1 MGGTR
6 SPFFP
11 VMGVLLDHDNT
22 VLLNLSPTNK
32 ALMQVDLLDDKVF
45 YDFIFHPFI
54 AKGYKFGV
62 GGYGEKRAIYSR
74 SKVFA
79 TPESVFRD
87 IHLGIDV
94 WSMSGSPVFCPFEGK
109 VHSFKDNLGF
119 GNYGPTLI
127 LEHQLQSHKLY
138 SLYGHLSRKDLVG
151 IKTGQRIKKGQLI
164 GHLGTSTENGN
175 WPPHLHFQLI
185 KDMEN
190 QMGDYPGVCSE
201 MDKTKFLNNCPNP
214 NSWLGCPLLETVNN

>member
-1 MGGTR
+1 
-6 SPFFP
+6 
-11 VMGVLLDHDNT
+11 
-22 VLLNLSPTNK
+22 
-32 ALMQVDLLDDKVF
+32 MQVDLMDDKVF
-45 YDFIFHPFI
+45 NDFIFHPFI

-79 TPESVFRD
+79 TPGSVFRD

-94 WSMSGSPVFCPFEGK
+94 WSMSGSPVFCPYEGK
-109 VHSFKDNLGF
+109 VHSFKDNVGF

-127 LEHQLQSHKLY
+127 LEHQLWSNKLY
-138 SLYGHLSRKDLVG
+138 SLYGHLSRKDLSG
-151 IKTGQRIKKGQLI
+151 IKHGQAIKKGQLI
-164 GHLGTSTENGN
+164 GHLGNSIENGD
-175 WPPHLHFQLI
+175 WPPHLHFQLV

-201 MDKTKFLNNCPNP
+201 MEKNKFLNNCPNP
-214 NSWLGCPLLETVNN
+214 NSWLGCPLLETVNS